1 MLYNICMHVCK
12 CTHVYIICIW
22 IWQERELG
30 DINNKLK
37 VNVFNWTSELYI
49 KSFLITIILCYSNY
63 LVSCCLFINLIKWII
78 FIISLRPKIM
88 ILEAFKTYCLTR
100 CSRPVVPLILRC
112 NHLIKIIYQIA
123 TWDTFY
129 RLGT

>member
-1 MLYNICMHVCK
+1 MYVYADAGCDGTNGRASEKGKYSKLCSTIYACMYVNVLMCISF
-12 CTHVYIICIW
+12 VFAIW

-63 LVSCCLFINLIKWII
+63 LVSCRLFINLIK
-78 FIISLRPKIM
+78 
-88 ILEAFKTYCLTR
+88 
-100 CSRPVVPLILRC
+100 
-112 NHLIKIIYQIA
+112 
-123 TWDTFY
+123 
-129 RLGT
+129 